1 MVNDNTVESSVA
13 LAEAVVAN
21 HAPIIRSYGEHG
33 ISRRD
38 IDPDAKRVIYTLCN
52 NDFTAYLVGGGVRDL
67 LLGRKPK
74 DFDISTSARPEQV
87 RKLFKKCFLIGRRF
101 RLAHIKFG
109 NKIIE
114 TSTFR
119 RTPDNTVDP
128 NDPEADLFQR
138 DDNQFGTPEED
149 ALRRD
154 FTVNGLFYD
163 IENFT
168 VIDYVGG
175 IDDLK
180 QKRIRSIGDPCIRFR
195 EDPVRMIRAIRFASR
210 LDFEIDPV
218 DLDAIG
224 KHKDELAKAS
234 PARLLEEIFRLFAF
248 SAGEKAVG
256 LLEST
261 GVLEVILPEIS
272 QYLKSTADAS
282 PFWRR
287 LAALDHGDTVLA
299 EATPSLILAA
309 IIAEPMRQ
317 AIKGI
322 FDPRQRTEKIRGVL
336 GSLSSRL
343 QVPRK
348 MKDRI
353 IRVLTSQS
361 RFTNPGRK
369 RATETLVNQEW
380 FPEALAFAEMEAIV
394 DGKPLTSLN
403 PWHEKYAEK
412 ICRCNDDDP
421 RHQGKKH
428 KFDLNNNGNNGNN
441 GNHNGSTTHHT
452 AKTVDLPENALEHQ
466 RAEPAE
472 NKPLPAPGQG
482 QSRSARR
489 RRNRQKNRER
499 KIQEQLTRPGGQQQ
513 EQVND
518 DNQAQPTTAVT
529 KSPNV
534 AAVTRPAK
542 ESKPL
547 PAAQDE
553 PKEQTAEKKPSSWH
567 KREDEAGTAE
577 TTEKTEPR
585 TTAKPSRKAAS
596 KATASR
602 KRAPSKTAEAKT
614 DQAKKTRGKT
624 QVKVPEPVVEESAQT
639 EDGIPPKPLTAA
651 SFYMQPKKPAK
662 AKSSSAK
669 VKKGKKPTE
678 KTAATSDSV
687 RLLHTFDASEEAD
700 HPMHWLD
707 EI

>member
-1 MVNDNTVESSVA
+1 MVNDNTVESSVT
-13 LAEAVVAN
+13 ETEPVVSSQ
-21 HAPIIRSYGEHG
+21 APIIRSYGEHR

-52 NDFTAYLVGGGVRDL
+52 NDYTAYLVGGGVRDL

-87 RKLFKKCFLIGRRF
+87 RKLFRKCFLIGRRF

-119 RTPDNTVDP
+119 RTPDVTVDP

-180 QKRIRSIGDPCIRFR
+180 QRRIRSIGDPCIRFR

-218 DLDAIG
+218 DLDAIS

-248 SAGEKAVG
+248 SSGEKAVG
-256 LLEST
+256 LLDST
-261 GVLEVILPEIS
+261 GILEVILPEVS
-272 QYLKSTADAS
+272 QYLKTTTDAS

-287 LAALDHGDTVLA
+287 LAALDHGDTVLP
-299 EATPSLILAA
+299 EVTPSLIFAVLL
-309 IIAEPMRQ
+309 AEPMRR
-317 AIKGI
+317 ALKGS
-322 FDPRQRTEKIRGVL
+322 FAPRQRTEKIRGVL
-336 GSLSSRL
+336 GSLSTRL

-348 MKDRI
+348 MKDRM

-361 RFTNPGRK
+361 RFNNPGRK

-380 FPEALAFAEMEAIV
+380 FPEALAFAEIEAIV
-394 DGKPLTSLN
+394 DGRPLTSLN

-412 ICRCNDDDP
+412 LCRCNDDDN
-421 RHQGKKH
+421 RHQNKRHRFEGNNS
-428 KFDLNNNGNNGNN
+428 DNNGNG
-441 GNHNGSTTHHT
+441 HHHLS
-452 AKTVDLPENALEHQ
+452 AKTTEPVENPLQHQ
-466 RAEPAE
+466 PTDAGSD
-472 NKPLPAPGQG
+472 KPLPAPGQG

-499 KIQEQLTRPGGQQQ
+499 KQHEQLARPNTIGQ
-513 EQVND
+513 EGPAPVT
-518 DNQAQPTTAVT
+518 PEKAV
-529 KSPNV
+529 P
-534 AAVTRPAK
+534 AAVTAPAPVV
-542 ESKPL
+542 SAPV
-547 PAAQDE
+547 
-553 PKEQTAEKKPSSWH
+553 S
-567 KREDEAGTAE
+567 RAE
-577 TTEKTEPR
+577 TVEKTEPR
-585 TTAKPSRKAAS
+585 VAAKPSRKPTA
-596 KATASR
+596 KATPTR
-602 KRAPSKTAEAKT
+602 KRAPAKT
-614 DQAKKTRGKT
+614 TEEKAAPVKRTRAKAVAKPAEPIAAEN
-624 QVKVPEPVVEESAQT
+624 VPEENSA
-639 EDGIPPKPLTAA
+639 PAKPLTAA

-662 AKSSSAK
+662 EKASSAK
-669 VKKGKKPTE
+669 EKKGKKEPA
-678 KTAATSDSV
+678 KAKATSEST